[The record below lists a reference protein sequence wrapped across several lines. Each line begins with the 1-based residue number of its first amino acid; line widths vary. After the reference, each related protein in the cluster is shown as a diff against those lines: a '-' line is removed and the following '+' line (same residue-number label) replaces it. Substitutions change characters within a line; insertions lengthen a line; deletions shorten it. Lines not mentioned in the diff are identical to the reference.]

1 MIDEAME
8 KAALEEQTIR
18 ASKKITGDVLTA
30 QKEELEKTR
39 SEFLEEFKNLYQEDL
54 DGVREFAGEKGFEA
68 QLRANGFSAQY
79 SSFGK
84 TFNSYRKLRELDGRV
99 RARVNEELMKYCG
112 LPGTSEIG

>member
-1 MIDEAME
+1 M
-8 KAALEEQTIR
+8 
-18 ASKKITGDVLTA
+18 
-30 QKEELEKTR
+30 
-39 SEFLEEFKNLYQEDL
+39 
-54 DGVREFAGEKGFEA
+54 REFAGEKGFEA